1 MGKAGSMGRS
11 MERHGRREAAKK
23 RRLTMAY
30 TYDIPFRVDLEGRV
44 ALVTGGNGGIGGM
57 FCRALAACG
66 ATVIVLGRNLERCR
80 KVSDE
85 INAGGGRA
93 DALSADVTDEQAL
106 LRVKEEV
113 AQRYGRIHI
122 LVNAAGGAVRSAMVP
137 QDQMADGGE
146 RTFFDV
152 PAEDVQKEF
161 DLNMRGTW
169 LPSKV
174 LTPLMIGQQG
184 ACVINVSSMSAF
196 GPLTRIPGYSG
207 AKAGVS
213 NFTQWLATYLA
224 RSGVRVNAIAPGFF
238 MTEQNHAL
246 QFHPDGTPTPRCEK
260 IIAGTPMRRF
270 GELHELIGALL
281 FLVDERAAGFI
292 TGVVLPVDGGYS
304 AYSGV

>member
-1 MGKAGSMGRS
+1 
-11 MERHGRREAAKK
+11 
-23 RRLTMAY
+23 MAFA
-30 TYDIPFRVDLEGRV
+30 YDIPFHVDLSGRV

-57 FCRALAACG
+57 FSRALAACG
-66 ATVIVLGRNLERCR
+66 ATVIVLGRNLERCQQ
-80 KVSDE
+80 VADE
-85 INAGGGRA
+85 INAGGGSA
-93 DALSADVTDEQAL
+93 DAISGDVTDEAAML
-106 LRVKEEV
+106 AVKDAVEKK
-113 AQRYGRIHI
+113 YGKINI
-122 LVNAAGGAVRSAMVP
+122 LINAAGGAVKSAMVP
-137 QDQMADGGE
+137 QDQMADEGE

-152 PAEDVQKEF
+152 PATAVQTEF

-169 LPSKV
+169 LPSKI
-174 LTPLMIGQQG
+174 LAPLMLGQDG

-238 MTEQNHAL
+238 LTEQNHAL
-246 QFHPDGTPTPRCEK
+246 QFNPDGTPTPRQQK

-270 GELHELIGALL
+270 GDLKELIGALL
-281 FLVDERAAGFI
+281 FLVDERSAGFV
-292 TGVVLPVDGGYS
+292 TGVVLPVDGGFS